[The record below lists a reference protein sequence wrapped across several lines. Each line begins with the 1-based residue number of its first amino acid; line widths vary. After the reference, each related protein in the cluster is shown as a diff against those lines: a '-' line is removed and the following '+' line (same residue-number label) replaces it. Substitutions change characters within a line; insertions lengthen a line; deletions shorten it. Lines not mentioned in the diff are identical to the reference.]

1 MNPILE
7 QHVLTEIEQR
17 SMTERMDE
25 TGDLL
30 FSLDQYGI
38 GSHIYEILSM
48 RNLEA
53 GQTIN
58 CQKWCDRGAAAYPD
72 TLVSYKC
79 RLKLYFET
87 KNRTAFFAVLNDLKQ
102 SEIMIDSE
110 TLEMVRIFM

>member
-30 FSLDQYGI
+30 FALDQYGI

-58 CQKWCDRGAAAYPD
+58 CQKWCD
-72 TLVSYKC
+72 
-79 RLKLYFET
+79 
-87 KNRTAFFAVLNDLKQ
+87 
-102 SEIMIDSE
+102 SEWFPKE
-110 TLEMVRIFM
+110 IFSIL